1 MKKCYICAKIYRRLL
16 VFNADASHFT
26 NPFNKTAMKKITL
39 SFIILIFASFVSAY
53 AAKPQELSFA
63 NLIEKLKTTKRPL
76 VIDVHATWCGPCQRF
91 GPIFESVASQYPSRA
106 SFYKMDI
113 DKNPEL
119 SENLGITGVPTLLI
133 LYVSD
138 GKLQCEK
145 NVGFMTED
153 EFIALLNSTLKKVD
167 GTKLKL

>member
-1 MKKCYICAKIYRRLL
+1 
-16 VFNADASHFT
+16 
-26 NPFNKTAMKKITL
+26 MKKITL
-39 SFIILIFASFVSAY
+39 SFIILILASFVSAY
-53 AAKPQELSFA
+53 AAKPRELSFA
-63 NLIEKLKTTKRPL
+63 NLLEQLKTTKRPL
-76 VIDVHATWCGPCQRF
+76 VIDVHATWCGPCRSF

-119 SENLGITGVPTLLI
+119 SENLGITSVPTLLI

-145 NVGFMTED
+145 SVGFMTED
-153 EFIALLNSTLKKVD
+153 EFIALLNRTLKKFD
-167 GTKLKL
+167 GTRLKL